1 MPSVQLRMPEQ
12 MIKYLDKEITLGKFN
27 NRSEAIKLI
36 VYEYVQK
43 EKTKKFI
50 EEIDKRS
57 KDANKKENLIALK
70 DL

>member
-12 MIKYLDKEITLGKFN
+12 MIKYLDKEITLGRFN

-43 EKTKKFI
+43 EKTKQFI
-50 EEIDKRS
+50 EEINSRS
-57 KDANKKENLIALK
+57 KDAKLNKNLTALK

>member
-12 MIKYLDKEITLGKFN
+12 MIKYLDKEITLGNFN

-36 VYEYVQK
+36 VYEHIQK
-43 EKTKKFI
+43 EKTKAFL
-50 EEIDKRS
+50 EELEKRS
-57 KDANKKENLIALK
+57 EDAKQKKNLTALK